1 MELLKKRKQDQIDL
15 LESTRRELEKKD
27 PTLSGKHN
35 KPKSIPRVY
44 TTVNPKTKLQMLTE
58 QDRITARTALGMDPT
73 SKNEVATL
81 DLSPVK
87 RASSLKKLKRARS

>member
-1 MELLKKRKQDQIDL
+1 
-15 LESTRRELEKKD
+15 
-27 PTLSGKHN
+27 
-35 KPKSIPRVY
+35 
-44 TTVNPKTKLQMLTE
+44 MLTE

-87 RASSLKKLKRARS
+87 RASSLASARSPSLKIKETWLDYS